1 MKICK
6 MTKQIISILLLLIP
20 VFASAQSKNTIL
32 SPVKLSPDKIEVVL
46 KEIERYEPKY
56 DSAVHLVWATASRNY
71 HSDFMQATKVYS
83 TLPSLNYAV
92 ALLDSRKPEF
102 QKRAFE
108 VLSTVLALQ
117 DQNPGSKTC
126 GVWQYH
132 PEEPLATKKSPADL
146 NWADFCAIPMIG
158 IINNHSDILP
168 NDLKKKT
175 RKALLL
181 ASQAIRKRDVR
192 PDYTNISLTGLYVC
206 YMTADMYNDTDLM
219 DYARKRLKAFYDCTV
234 LNKGFMEYN
243 SPTYFKV
250 SLDEVLRLK
259 KHVVNTEDLALLEFI
274 YRTGWNVIARHYHQP
289 TAQWAGPHGRA
300 YSVLLGSSTF
310 NWFYTASGGS
320 VNPDTQLEFSKD
332 LDPILKH
339 QIPADLIPY
348 FTQAQ
353 LPRMEIDTF
362 IRGGQKIEL
371 NPLVSY
377 QESDRGVWIETKE
390 VIGKSYFTSDF
401 VLSSAN
407 QSSLWNQ
414 RRPMIAYWGTAQK
427 PVSMQI
433 CFLHDRYD
441 YAAANIFCAQDST
454 NVLGALNF
462 TTNGG
467 DRHVTIDAIENATI
481 KATDLRL
488 RFEFGGDISNVSF
501 NSPEAG
507 KNLVVGKS
515 GKLNFR
521 IELPYRKFGDYRG
534 NWSTGGDDK
543 NKWIDFVIYS
553 GSEKEFNFGEIQEA
567 VLGFL
572 FSLKAGTIPE
582 APVEVSKS
590 GENLN
595 LKWNGLSVS
604 ALTKPYEERATLVL
618 K

>member
-1 MKICK
+1 
-6 MTKQIISILLLLIP
+6 MTRLTILFCLYL
-20 VFASAQSKNTIL
+20 FSACAPSHQKNTTLQPIVL
-32 SPVKLSPDKIEVVL
+32 SGQEIEVVL

-56 DSAVHLVWATASRNY
+56 DSAVHLVWATQNKHY
-71 HSDFMQATKVYS
+71 HSDFQEETKVHS
-83 TLPSLNYAV
+83 VRSSLGYAE
-92 ALLDSRKPEF
+92 ALLNSRKPEF
-102 QKRAFE
+102 RERAFD
-108 VLSTVLALQ
+108 VLRAVIALQ
-117 DQNPGSKTC
+117 DQDPESKTC
-126 GVWQYH
+126 GVWPYTL
-132 PEEPLATKKSPADL
+132 EEPLATKKTPADR
-146 NWADFCAIPMIG
+146 NWADFSAVPIIG

-168 NDLKKKT
+168 VDLKEKT
-175 RKALLL
+175 QKALLL

-192 PDYTNISLTGLYVC
+192 PDYTNISLMGLYVC
-206 YMTADMYNDTDLM
+206 YMTADMYNDADLM
-219 DYARKRLKAFYDCTV
+219 DYARKRLKAFYDCTL
-234 LNKGFMEYN
+234 LNKGFIEYN
-243 SPTYFKV
+243 SPTYFKL

-259 KHVVNTEDLALLEFI
+259 KHVINAEDLAMLEFI
-274 YRTGWNVIARHYHQP
+274 YHTGCNVIARYYHQP

-300 YSVLLGSSTF
+300 YSVLLGSSTY
-310 NWFYTASGGS
+310 NWLYTASGGI
-320 VNPDTQLEFSKD
+320 VNPETSTEFSKD
-332 LDPILKH
+332 QDPILKH

-348 FTQAQ
+348 FTQPK

-390 VIGKSYFTSDF
+390 VIGKSYFTDDF

-407 QSSLWNQ
+407 QSCLWNQ
-414 RRPMIAYWGTAQK
+414 RRPLIAYWGTSLK

-433 CFLHDRYD
+433 RFLHDGYD

-454 NVLGALNF
+454 NVLGAINF

-467 DRHVTIDAIENATI
+467 DRHVTIDVIENATI
-481 KATDLRL
+481 KAADLRL
-488 RFEFGGDISNVSF
+488 RFEFGGDISSVSF
-501 NSPEAG
+501 NAPEAG

-521 IELPYRKFGDYRG
+521 IELPYQKFGDYRG

-543 NKWIDFVIYS
+543 NKWIDLVIYS

-572 FSLKAGTIPE
+572 FSLKDGTIPE

-590 GENLN
+590 GEFLN
-595 LKWNGLSVS
+595 LKWNNLSVS

>member
-1 MKICK
+1 
-6 MTKQIISILLLLIP
+6 MTKLITIILLLFVAACAP
-20 VFASAQSKNTIL
+20 SHQKNTTLQPIVL
-32 SPVKLSPDKIEVVL
+32 TGREIEVVL
-46 KEIERYEPKY
+46 KEIERYESKY
-56 DSAVHLVWATASRNY
+56 DSAVHLVWATQARHY
-71 HSDFMQATKVYS
+71 HSDFHEETKIHSVRS
-83 TLPSLNYAV
+83 SLGYAE
-92 ALLDSRKPEF
+92 ALLNSRKPEF
-102 QKRAFE
+102 RERAFD
-108 VLSTVLALQ
+108 VLRAVIALQ
-117 DQNPGSKTC
+117 DQDPQSKTC
-126 GVWQYH
+126 GVWPYSL
-132 PEEPLATKKSPADL
+132 EEPLATKKTPADR
-146 NWADFCAIPMIG
+146 NWADFSAVPIIG

-168 NDLKKKT
+168 NDLKEKT
-175 RKALLL
+175 QKALLL
-181 ASQAIRKRDVR
+181 AAQAIRKRDVR
-192 PDYTNISLTGLYVC
+192 PDYTNISLMGLYVC
-206 YMTADMYNDTDLM
+206 YMTADMYNDADLM

-234 LNKGFMEYN
+234 LNKGFIEYN
-243 SPTYFKV
+243 SPAYFKL

-259 KHVVNTEDLALLEFI
+259 NHVINPNDLAMLEFI
-274 YRTGWNVIARHYHQP
+274 YHTGWSVIARHYHQP

-300 YSVLLGSSTF
+300 YSVLLGSSTY
-310 NWFYTASGGS
+310 NWLYTSSGGI
-320 VNPDTQLEFSKD
+320 VNPDTPTEFSKD
-332 LDPILKH
+332 QDPILKH

-348 FTQAQ
+348 FTQPK

-390 VIGKSYFTSDF
+390 VIGKSYFTRDF

-407 QSSLWNQ
+407 QSCLWNQ
-414 RRPMIAYWGTAQK
+414 RRPLIAYWGTSQK

-433 CFLHDRYD
+433 RFLHDGYD

-454 NVLGALNF
+454 NVLGAINF

-467 DRHVTIDAIENATI
+467 DRHVTIDVIENATI

-488 RFEFGGDISNVSF
+488 RFEFGGDISSVSF
-501 NSPEAG
+501 NAPEVG

-521 IELPYRKFGDYRG
+521 IELPYQKFGDYKG
-534 NWSTGGDDK
+534 NWSIDGNDK

-582 APVEVSKS
+582 APIEVSKS

-595 LKWNGLSVS
+595 LKWNGLSVN
-604 ALTKPYEERATLVL
+604 ALIKPYEERATLVL